1 MIKKMTLWK
10 IFNFIVVIYCI
21 SVSMSRQE
29 EYGLFLLP
37 LIYSVLF
44 TVCFRSRR
52 LLGKTPGVTVIMGV
66 MFLRYVILPIVLYSS
81 GELSKYANSY
91 EYMAQA
97 IAVMIYEMIAIF
109 AVLELSTTKSWRVYE
124 DNYIKYKKN
133 ITVKTPSLLV
143 IIISVILMGIYLK
156 NKSILN
162 RNIFIVSNI
171 AHESEETIKDVSS
184 LARILWQCMT
194 TWLFVYG
201 INKQKDKYKMDNKN
215 IHVKLSIIFLL
226 LFIVITYVGQTR
238 ISRWYTFVSS
248 IAGVFILNYLFPD
261 KKKLI
266 VRSTIMPIVLL
277 LVIAT
282 LHILQVLFLL
292 IML

>member
-10 IFNFIVVIYCI
+10 IFNFIAFVYCI

-29 EYGLFLLP
+29 EYGLFFLP

-133 ITVKTPSLLV
+133 ITVKTPIAIQSTTMIGPTIPIASTSELSPPITV
-143 IIISVILMGIYLK
+143 IV
-156 NKSILN
+156 
-162 RNIFIVSNI
+162 
-171 AHESEETIKDVSS
+171 
-184 LARILWQCMT
+184 
-194 TWLFVYG
+194 
-201 INKQKDKYKMDNKN
+201 
-215 IHVKLSIIFLL
+215 
-226 LFIVITYVGQTR
+226 VITTKITAPTQRGRLY
-238 ISRWYTFVSS
+238 S
-248 IAGVFILNYLFPD
+248 
-261 KKKLI
+261 
-266 VRSTIMPIVLL
+266 
-277 LVIAT
+277 
-282 LHILQVLFLL
+282 
-292 IML
+292 

>member
-1 MIKKMTLWK
+1 
-10 IFNFIVVIYCI
+10 
-21 SVSMSRQE
+21 MSRQE
-29 EYGLFLLP
+29 EYGLFFLP

-133 ITVKTPSLLV
+133 ITVKTPILLV
-143 IIISVILMGIYLK
+143 IIIFVILMGIYLK

-184 LARILWQCMT
+184 LVRILWQCMT

-201 INKQKDKYKMDNKN
+201 INKQKDKYKIDNKN
-215 IHVKLSIIFLL
+215 IHVKLSIIF
-226 LFIVITYVGQTR
+226 
-238 ISRWYTFVSS
+238 
-248 IAGVFILNYLFPD
+248 
-261 KKKLI
+261 
-266 VRSTIMPIVLL
+266 
-277 LVIAT
+277 
-282 LHILQVLFLL
+282 
-292 IML
+292 